1 MANDMEL
8 QLSFSYDKKDLNNM
22 LAQMENAIESADLD
36 PNITGNTKKQLQD
49 FQKEIQKFVKQTTK
63 DFDKINGISLD
74 SKAFDRYVKITDKR
88 LDTLEGTV
96 TQVIETLKGVDS
108 STDLSSIGKSFDN
121 LKEKVLANNAA
132 IKEMIDTASDLGAKV
147 KLDTPFASQSAFDK
161 IIEKTKATKNELN
174 SLNEAITNA
183 GKYYEIDNFEKI
195 LNLLEKIDSIRI
207 ADNLDDISKIKGFKH
222 PVENFYCL

>member
-22 LAQMENAIESADLD
+22 LAQMENAIESANLD

-74 SKAFDRYVKITDKR
+74 SKAFDQYVKITDKR

-96 TQVIETLKGVDS
+96 TQVIEALKGVDS
-108 STDLSSIGKSFDN
+108 STDLSSIGKAFDN

-132 IKEMIDTASDLGAKV
+132 IKEMVDTASDLGAKV
-147 KLDTPFASQSAFDK
+147 KLDTISQSEQSLADM
-161 IIEKTKATKNELN
+161 
-174 SLNEAITNA
+174 LNEAKELKRTLM
-183 GKYYEIDNFEKI
+183 EMEF
-195 LNLLEKIDSIRI
+195 LLVFLLMRNRMIISRI
-207 ADNLDDISKIKGFKH
+207 ASQGILSLE
-222 PVENFYCL
+222 V